1 MKRKISIGVNEF
13 GVNYI
18 YDPTK
23 KEVYFYVEIDEV
35 ELSKTVKNPTIE
47 IFKKIQLIDLI
58 ESK

>member
-18 YDPTK
+18 YDPKK

-35 ELSKTVKNPTIE
+35 EFSKTVKNPTIE